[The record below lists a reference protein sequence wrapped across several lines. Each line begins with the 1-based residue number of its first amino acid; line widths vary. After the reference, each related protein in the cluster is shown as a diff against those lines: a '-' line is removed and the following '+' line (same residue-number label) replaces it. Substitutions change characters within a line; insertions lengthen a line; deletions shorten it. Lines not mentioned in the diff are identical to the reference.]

1 MAPSGEVR
9 PARESDIPALLGLIE
24 SLFAIETDF
33 TFEAAKTERALR
45 MILDSPAAQ
54 IFVYEAG
61 GKVIG
66 CATLH
71 ALISTAEGGPAG
83 QVEDVVVAADAR
95 GKGVGQALLTALGN
109 EARARGMTRLQLFA
123 DLKNDPALKF
133 YAANGWT
140 ELDLI
145 GRRKRL

>member
-1 MAPSGEVR
+1 MAPAGEVR
-9 PARESDIPALLGLIE
+9 PAREADIPALLGLIE

-33 TFEAAKTERALR
+33 TFDAGRTGRALR
-45 MILDSPAAQ
+45 LILQSPAAQ
-54 IFVYEAG
+54 IFVYEANG
-61 GKVIG
+61 QVIG

-71 ALISTAEGGPAG
+71 TLISTAEGGPAG
-83 QVEDVVVAADAR
+83 HVEDVVVAAEAR
-95 GKGVGQALLTALGN
+95 GQGVGRALMAALGD

-123 DLKNDPALKF
+123 DLKNEPALKF
-133 YAANGWT
+133 YAADGWT